1 MNEKVQGEIESL
13 EQVGAAII
21 DKMVYAKLWQTLPD
35 NAAQLTVDSLT
46 EVDAKS
52 FLTLAFSS
60 LGMLDAVADRLAQ
73 SCMHAAQAW
82 RSQNQVSIHS
92 GKTTEAIKM
101 QLKALISK
109 DLEVMKSLPK
119 LSEQLINSVMRVDSY
134 LNQEFH
140 AMFWWQL
147 ELIYRA
153 FGIVTEQD
161 LVSGSDNR
169 RDSQDSAEKTAPKD
183 S

>member
-1 MNEKVQGEIESL
+1 
-13 EQVGAAII
+13 
-21 DKMVYAKLWQTLPD
+21 
-35 NAAQLTVDSLT
+35 
-46 EVDAKS
+46 
-52 FLTLAFSS
+52 
-60 LGMLDAVADRLAQ
+60 
-73 SCMHAAQAW
+73 
-82 RSQNQVSIHS
+82 
-92 GKTTEAIKM
+92 M

-119 LSEQLINSVMRVDSY
+119 LSEQLINSVMKVDSY